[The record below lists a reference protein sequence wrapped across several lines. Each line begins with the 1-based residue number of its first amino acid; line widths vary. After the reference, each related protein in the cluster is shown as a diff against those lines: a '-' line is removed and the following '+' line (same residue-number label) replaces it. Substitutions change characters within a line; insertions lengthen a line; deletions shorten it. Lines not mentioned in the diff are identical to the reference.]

1 MLISLSKNNKNL
13 YIIDHSHTFN
23 LEALWNSVGLAQKIE
38 DEDFNDTRIMDDN
51 WYQYSNFKKYVTT
64 DIVEMKDT
72 IDYFKERLSIEFF
85 TSIIEKIPLVWE
97 NDRDELI
104 SLVNYLIYRMEHL
117 EDFANIIINSKY

>member
-1 MLISLSKNNKNL
+1 
-13 YIIDHSHTFN
+13 
-23 LEALWNSVGLAQKIE
+23 
-38 DEDFNDTRIMDDN
+38 MDDN

-97 NDRDELI
+97 NDRDG
-104 SLVNYLIYRMEHL
+104 
-117 EDFANIIINSKY
+117 